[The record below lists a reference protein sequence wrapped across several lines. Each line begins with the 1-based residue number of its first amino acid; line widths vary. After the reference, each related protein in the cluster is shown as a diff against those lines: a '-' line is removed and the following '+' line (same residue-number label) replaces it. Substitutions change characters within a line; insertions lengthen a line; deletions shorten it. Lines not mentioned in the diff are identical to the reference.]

1 MADKKEEEIKTGG
14 SSLYGDLKSGLGTL
28 LNVGVDVYKTTLDS
42 KNQQAATKAAAQAEL
57 NKSDDVITV
66 GGVEL
71 SVTKLLLGAVAILG
85 VVVLIKATK

>member
-14 SSLYGDLKSGLGTL
+14 SSFYGDLKSGLGTL

-57 NKSDDVITV
+57 NKSDDIITI
-66 GGVEL
+66 GGAQI
-71 SVTKLLLGAVAILG
+71 SVTKLLLGAVAVLG
-85 VVVLIKATK
+85 LVLLVRK

>member
-1 MADKKEEEIKTGG
+1 MADKTEEKS
-14 SSLYGDLKSGLGTL
+14 SSLYDDLKGGLGTL
-28 LNVGVDVYKTTLDS
+28 LTTGVDVYKATLDS

-57 NKSDDVITV
+57 NKSDDIITV

-85 VVVLIKATK
+85 VVVLFKATK